1 MRLNR
6 SASCSILVLLL
17 EISLTEATIEAIPH
31 QLQVLNLTNQLQN
44 IHITHLVK
52 LLKQLLLQAIRH

>member
-17 EISLTEATIEAIPH
+17 EISLTEATIEAISSVVESAYATIP
-31 QLQVLNLTNQLQN
+31 QEMRVVLPSEYFSSLIPYVMVVL
-44 IHITHLVK
+44 
-52 LLKQLLLQAIRH
+52 